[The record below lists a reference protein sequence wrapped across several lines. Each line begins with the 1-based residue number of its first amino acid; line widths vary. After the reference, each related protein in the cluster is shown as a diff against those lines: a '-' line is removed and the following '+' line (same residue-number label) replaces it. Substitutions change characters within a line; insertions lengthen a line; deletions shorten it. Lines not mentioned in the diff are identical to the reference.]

1 MKHAITV
8 EYAEGGIV
16 TYFAESKQSADD
28 FAERVFESGPQ
39 ALSAVVR
46 PATSDESAPLQ
57 DDEPTGDAQ
66 CDLILAFMRRNGSIH
81 RMDSIE
87 HCQCVNLPAR
97 IYDLRARGYVID
109 TNMVKNPNTGKR
121 YALYRLKESHV

>member
-8 EYAEGGIV
+8 EYAEGGTV

-46 PATSDESAPLQ
+46 PATPSQSASFQ